1 MPDQILEPEGS
12 HEPTEYAKTPKK
24 AAASGWIG
32 SALEYYDF
40 FIYAQAAA
48 LVFPTLFFPSD
59 NPQVGIVA
67 SFATFGV
74 GYAARPLGAFIL
86 GHWGD
91 KHGRKTVLI
100 LCMMLIGFSTFCVGL
115 LPSYAT
121 IGIWA
126 PILLVIMRLIQGF
139 AVGGEIAG
147 AGSMIMEHSPFGR
160 RGYLQQLHSA
170 RRAGRTDPRR
180 SDLPAVGRDTSGGGL
195 PKLGLADPVPAQ
207 RVRGCCGSHHP
218 PKGRRDA
225 GVQGGGSPRRGAQG
239 ADRDGGQGERRRHAP
254 RHLHGADE
262 RCSAYRDRLRSDVC
276 DQRGLRSRLVVGQ
289 LPLDLGGR
297 QHRRGDPHPVRGQ
310 PFRPDRPTAG
320 HHRRLSRCRESS
332 HTRTCTSSARGT
344 S

>member
-91 KHGRKTVLI
+91 KHGRKTVLV

-115 LPSYAT
+115 LPSYAA

-126 PILLVIMRLIQGF
+126 PILLVILRLIQGF

-160 RGYLQQLHSA
+160 RGYYSSFTLQGVQ
-170 RRAGRTDPRR
+170 AGQILAAAIF
-180 SDLPAVGRDTSGGGL
+180 LPLAAILPEDGL

-207 RVRGCCGSHHP
+207 RGRGCCRNHHP

-276 DQRGLRSRLVVGQ
+276 DQRGVRSRLVVGQ

-297 QHRRGDPHPVRGQ
+297 QHRRGDPHPLRG
-310 PFRPDRPTAG
+310 
-320 HHRRLSRCRESS
+320 
-332 HTRTCTSSARGT
+332 
-344 S
+344 